1 MNENLILIISN
12 ALTGIAT
19 FFVSRKQQKTIL
31 ENTIL
36 DNLAKSIGVYQ
47 TIIQDLKEEIAELNL
62 KVNKLEERITDLME
76 ENKKLRSKKPLEK

>member
-1 MNENLILIISN
+1 MNENIILIVSN
-12 ALTGIAT
+12 AITGIAT

-47 TIIQDLKEEIAELNL
+47 TIIEDLKEEISQLNL
-62 KVNKLEERITDLME
+62 KVNKLEERITNLMD
-76 ENKKLRSKKPLEK
+76 ENKKLRNKKPLEK

>member
-1 MNENLILIISN
+1 MNETIILLISN
-12 ALTGIAT
+12 TLTGIAT
-19 FFVSRKQQKTIL
+19 FFVSRRQQETLL

-36 DNLAKSIGVYQ
+36 DNLTKSIGVYQ

-62 KVNKLEERITDLME
+62 KVNKLEERITNLMD